1 MISNIVVT
9 DDGTENS
16 DKAIEKASEIA
27 NQMDVPLI
35 LLHVIDD
42 IGIPAS
48 LILGNDRA
56 AIEVARVT
64 IGEAIEKGWNQRANT
79 IIEKLKKETNITSVR
94 SYCTWGVASEEILK
108 FIEKNKIDIVVMGAG
123 KRMKGISKI
132 GALGSVTRKVSELSQ
147 CPVLIVH

>member
-27 NQMDVPLI
+27 KQMNIPLI

-64 IGEAIEKGWNQRANT
+64 IGKAIEKGWNQRANI
-79 IIEKLKKETNITSVR
+79 IIEKLKKEKNITSVK
-94 SYCTWGVASEEILK
+94 SYCIWGVASEEILK
-108 FIEKNKIDIVVMGAG
+108 FTKDNNIDMIVMGTG
-123 KRMKGISKI
+123 KRLKGISKI
-132 GALGSVTRKVSELSQ
+132 GALGSVTRKVSELAN

>member
-1 MISNIVVT
+1 VISNIVVT

-16 DKAIEKASEIA
+16 DRAIEKASEIA

-56 AIEVARVT
+56 AIEVARLT
-64 IGEAIEKGWNQRANT
+64 IGQAIENGWNQRANT
-79 IIEKLKKETNITSVR
+79 IIEKLKKEKNITSVQ
-94 SYCTWGVASEEILK
+94 SHCTWGIASEEILK
-108 FIEKNKIDIVVMGAG
+108 FIEENKIDMVVMGAG
-123 KRMKGISKI
+123 KRLKGISKI
-132 GALGSVTRKVSELSQ
+132 GALGSVTRKVSELSN

>member
-1 MISNIVVT
+1 MISNILVT

-16 DKAIEKASEIA
+16 DKAIEKSFDLAK
-27 NQMDVPLI
+27 QMDIPLI

-64 IGEAIEKGWNQRANT
+64 IGKAIEKGWKQRANT
-79 IIEKLKKETNITSVR
+79 IVEKLKKEKNIDSVQ

-108 FIEKNKIDIVVMGAG
+108 FIKDNKIDMVVMGAG
-123 KRMKGISKI
+123 KRLKGISKI
-132 GALGSVTRKVSELSQ
+132 EALGSVTRKVSELAS
-147 CPVLIVH
+147 CPILIVH

>member
-9 DDGTENS
+9 DDGTEIS

>member
-1 MISNIVVT
+1 MIYDILVT
-9 DDGTENS
+9 DDGTEAS
-16 DKAIEKASEIA
+16 DKAIEKASELA
-27 NQMDVPLI
+27 EQMNVPLI

-64 IGEAIEKGWNQRANT
+64 IGKALEKGWNQRANT
-79 IIEKLKKETNITSVR
+79 IMEKFKKEKNITSIH
-94 SYCTWGVASEEILK
+94 SYCLWGFAPEEILK
-108 FIEKNKIDIVVMGAG
+108 FVEDNKIDMVVMGSG
-123 KRMKGISKI
+123 KRLSGISKI
-132 GALGSVTRKVSELSQ
+132 GALGSVTRKVSELAD

>member
-56 AIEVARVT
+56 AIEVARLT
-64 IGEAIEKGWNQRANT
+64 IGQAIEKGWNQRANT
-79 IIEKLKKETNITSVR
+79 IIEKLKKEKNITSVR
-94 SYCTWGVASEEILK
+94 SHCTWGVASEEILK
-108 FIEKNKIDIVVMGAG
+108 FIKENKIDIVVMGAG
-123 KRMKGISKI
+123 KRLKGISKI
-132 GALGSVTRKVSELSQ
+132 GALGSVTRKVSELSN

>member
-1 MISNIVVT
+1 MISSIVVT

-27 NQMDVPLI
+27 KQMDVPLI

-56 AIEVARVT
+56 AIEVARIT

-79 IIEKLKKETNITSVR
+79 IIEKLKKEKNITSVR
-94 SYCTWGVASEEILK
+94 SYCTWGVASEKILK
-108 FIEKNKIDIVVMGAG
+108 FIEENKIDMVVMGAG
-123 KRMKGISKI
+123 KRLKGISKI
-132 GALGSVTRKVSELSQ
+132 GALGSVTRKVSELST

>member
-1 MISNIVVT
+1 MISKIVVT
-9 DDGTENS
+9 DDGTEAS
-16 DKAIEKASEIA
+16 DKAIEKASELA
-27 NQMDVPLI
+27 EQMDVPLI

-64 IGEAIEKGWNQRANT
+64 IGKALEKGWSQRANT
-79 IIEKLKKETNITSVR
+79 IIDKFKKEKNTKSIS
-94 SYCTWGVASEEILK
+94 SYCLWGVASEEILK
-108 FIEKNKIDIVVMGAG
+108 FVEDNKIDMVVMGTG
-123 KRMKGISKI
+123 KRLKGISKI
-132 GALGSVTRKVSELSQ
+132 GALGSVTRKVSELAD

>member
-27 NQMDVPLI
+27 KQMGIPLI

-64 IGEAIEKGWNQRANT
+64 IGKAIEKGWNQRANI
-79 IIEKLKKETNITSVR
+79 IIEKLKKEKNITSVK
-94 SYCTWGVASEEILK
+94 SYCIWGVASEEILK
-108 FIEKNKIDIVVMGAG
+108 FTKDNNIDMIVMGTG
-123 KRMKGISKI
+123 KRLKGISKI
-132 GALGSVTRKVSELSQ
+132 GALGSVTRKVSELAN

>member
-56 AIEVARVT
+56 AIEVARLT
-64 IGEAIEKGWNQRANT
+64 IGQAIEKGWHQRANT
-79 IIEKLKKETNITSVR
+79 IIEKLKKEKNITSVR
-94 SYCTWGVASEEILK
+94 SHCTWGVASEEILK
-108 FIEKNKIDIVVMGAG
+108 FIEENKIDIVVMGTG
-123 KRMKGISKI
+123 KRLKGISKI
-132 GALGSVTRKVSELSQ
+132 GALGSVTRKVSELSN

>member
-1 MISNIVVT
+1 MT

-56 AIEVARVT
+56 AIEVARLT
-64 IGEAIEKGWNQRANT
+64 IGQAIEKGWHQRANT
-79 IIEKLKKETNITSVR
+79 IIEKLKKEKNITSVR
-94 SYCTWGVASEEILK
+94 SHCIWGVASEEILK
-108 FIEKNKIDIVVMGAG
+108 FIEENKIDIVVMGTG
-123 KRMKGISKI
+123 KRLKGISKI
-132 GALGSVTRKVSELSQ
+132 GALGSVTRKVSELSN